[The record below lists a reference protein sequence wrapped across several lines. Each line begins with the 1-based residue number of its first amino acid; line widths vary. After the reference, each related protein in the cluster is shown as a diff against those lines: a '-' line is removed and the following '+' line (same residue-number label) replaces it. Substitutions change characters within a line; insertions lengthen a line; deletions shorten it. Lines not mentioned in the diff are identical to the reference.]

1 MGFEYVKRNLD
12 TIEIQTP
19 TSTQVWKVLIEL
31 PFDSIRKRMSVLV
44 KEENQKNVEN
54 IYLFTKG
61 ADSSLMHLMS
71 LTYDY
76 KKSIKGII
84 YFIKRTFK
92 GFCSRR
98 IENSCICEKKI

>member
-44 KEENQKNVEN
+44 KEENQKMLR
-54 IYLFTKG
+54 IYIFLPKE
-61 ADSSLMHLMS
+61 LIVL
-71 LTYDY
+71 
-76 KKSIKGII
+76 
-84 YFIKRTFK
+84 
-92 GFCSRR
+92 
-98 IENSCICEKKI
+98 